1 MSTVEQLTE
10 QAQHSFWNAA
20 ARTPDKTAVIEHET
34 GRRLSFAEL
43 AADANRLSRL
53 FEASGAVPRE
63 STVLAAL
70 ENTTDFY
77 AVYLAA
83 MQNGMYFVPVS
94 PHSTTQELTWI
105 VEDARPA
112 VMVASGRGELGIE
125 SVRAAGTATV
135 VFAIEPGGAVPALTE
150 VLDSYDGSPLAE
162 PSSGSR
168 LLYTGGT
175 TGRPKGVRGALPEIS
190 INAVAER
197 GVSIWAPG
205 LGMAAE
211 QGSHLVCCPL
221 YHGLALGMSTVA
233 LNLGNT
239 LVVMRHFRPEEFL
252 TALER
257 HRVASTAMVPTMI
270 SRLLERSGSGHDVS
284 SLRALLHGGSP
295 CAPTVKWRALEW
307 LGDVLYEFY
316 GASEAMG
323 TTITPQQ
330 WRQRPGS
337 VGLPL
342 RGADIKVVDP
352 ETGDPRP
359 AGEIGEVLIRSAFGP
374 MSFTGSA
381 SVRPGFERWPH
392 YASAGDIGY
401 LDDGGY
407 LFLTD
412 RVADIIVSGGV
423 NVYSAR
429 VEAELLKHP
438 DVTLAGVVG
447 EPHPDW
453 GEQVVAVVVPVHGVV
468 QVELV
473 EQLHELSRGSLSPA
487 QQPKRIEIREEL
499 PLTKASKVD
508 KALIRRELRERI
520 GSTGLYHPPPVNRS
534 GTQSDG

>member
-1 MSTVEQLTE
+1 MASREQLTTE
-10 QAQHSFWNAA
+10 GQRSFWIAA
-20 ARTPDKTAVIEHET
+20 ERTPGSVAVIEHDT
-34 GRRLSFAEL
+34 GRRLTFAEL
-43 AADANRLSRL
+43 AAKANRLSRL
-53 FEASGAVPRE
+53 YEASGAVPGE
-63 STVLAAL
+63 STVLAVL
-70 ENTTDFY
+70 ENTIDFY
-77 AVYLAA
+77 PVYLAA

-94 PHSTTQELTWI
+94 PKCTRQELTWI
-105 VEDARPA
+105 IEDARPA
-112 VMVASGRGELGIE
+112 VIVASGLGEDVVE
-125 SVRAAGTATV
+125 SVREARTDTA
-135 VFAIEPGGAVPALTE
+135 VFTLEPGGDIPSLTE
-150 VLDSYDGSPLAE
+150 VLPAYDDDPLAA

-175 TGRPKGVRGALPEIS
+175 TGRPKGVRGALPVAS

-205 LGMAAE
+205 LGMAAN
-211 QGSHLVCCPL
+211 QGPHLVCCPL
-221 YHGLALGMSTVA
+221 YHGLALGMSTIA

-239 LVVMRHFRPEEFL
+239 LVVMRRFSPEGFL
-252 TALER
+252 AAVER

-270 SRLLERSGSGHDVS
+270 SRLLEHAQSGYDVS

-307 LGDVLYEFY
+307 LGDILYEFY

-323 TTITPQQ
+323 TTITPEQ

-352 ETGDPRP
+352 DTGARRP
-359 AGEIGEVLIRSAFGP
+359 AGEIGEVLIRSAFGQ

-381 SVRPGFERWPH
+381 SVRSGFAQWPG

-429 VEAELLKHP
+429 VEAELLKHQG
-438 DVTLAGVVG
+438 VTLAGVVG

-453 GEQVVAVVVPVHGVV
+453 GEQVVAVVAPAAGVV
-468 QVELV
+468 AAELV
-473 EQLHELSRGSLSPA
+473 EQLHELSRRDLSPA
-487 QQPKRIEIREEL
+487 QQPKRIEVRDDL
-499 PLTKASKVD
+499 PLTKAGKVD
-508 KALIRRELRERI
+508 KVRIRRELRERI
-520 GSTGLYHPPPVNRS
+520 GATGLHHSAPS
-534 GTQSDG
+534 TTLD